1 MRLQYRGNDG
11 QFFYTGLS
19 VTYVCHLLGEHDG
32 DGGWGNGLPWW
43 LLGGGMLNEVG
54 YILVLLV
61 WCHLLIKICVAV
73 GRRGVIAKRR
83 P

>member
-1 MRLQYRGNDG
+1 
-11 QFFYTGLS
+11 
-19 VTYVCHLLGEHDG
+19 
-32 DGGWGNGLPWW
+32 
-43 LLGGGMLNEVG
+43 MLNEVG